1 MIIENIFAAINAI
14 KAGESLKNAA
24 SWKNKQILM
33 NVFLVII
40 TTIFEFGN
48 IDIPEADI
56 NSIAYGL
63 ATLGVAVNSYLTA
76 ATSEKVGI

>member
-1 MIIENIFAAINAI
+1 MIIENVFTAINAI

-33 NVFLVII
+33 NVFLIII
-40 TTIFEFGN
+40 TTLFEFGN
-48 IDIPEADI
+48 IDISEADI

-76 ATSEKVGI
+76 ATSEKVGL